1 MHDVTSTRPNAGP
14 VYRDRKRWAW
24 LLSVL
29 FPLLPLLGVWLHHVS
44 GWEITLA
51 LTMVISYGLMPILDA
66 LIGEDLNN
74 PPESAV
80 PQLEADRYYRWL
92 TWATVPLHFVTLIG
106 CAWWAGTQHLSWGG
120 IRHPGLQRRCR
131 GRLGAEHRP

>member
-1 MHDVTSTRPNAGP
+1 MSISAVGNGKLDP

-24 LLSVL
+24 LLSVV

-51 LTMVISYGLMPILDA
+51 VPMVISYGLMPILDA

-74 PPESAV
+74 P
-80 PQLEADRYYRWL
+80 Q
-92 TWATVPLHFVTLIG
+92 IG
-106 CAWWAGTQHLSWGG
+106 RAS
-120 IRHPGLQRRCR
+120 CR
-131 GRLGAEHRP
+131 ERV